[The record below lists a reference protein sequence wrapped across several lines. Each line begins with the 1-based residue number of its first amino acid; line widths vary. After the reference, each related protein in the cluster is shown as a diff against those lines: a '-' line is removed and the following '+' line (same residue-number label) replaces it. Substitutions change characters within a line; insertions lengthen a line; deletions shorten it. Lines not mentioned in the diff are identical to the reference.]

1 MIVDSSALL
10 AIVFG
15 EPDFATYRDA
25 IDRYTE
31 QGLEIYIPAPVLVE
45 AGIVAERR
53 GSAERLD
60 AVLDGLNA
68 DIVPFD
74 RVIAQLARQAF
85 REFGRGFHKAALN
98 FGDCMSY
105 ATARYLKLPLLYK
118 GDDFRKTNIP
128 SALPLLN

>member
-15 EPDFATYRDA
+15 EPDFPTYRDA

-31 QGLEIYIPAPVLVE
+31 QGLEIYIPAPVLLE
-45 AGIVAERR
+45 AGIAAERR
-53 GSAERLD
+53 GSAARLD

-74 RVIAQLARQAF
+74 RAIAQLARQAF

-128 SALPLLN
+128 SVLPLLN